1 MLTAPELA
9 GFCNVDVKTIH
20 NWVGKSQIVA
30 HKTQGGHL
38 RFSPIVVVDF
48 LRLHGYPIARALR
61 DRKPEVLV
69 CLKRGPV
76 LELATK
82 ALGKRFSLRVHPSV
96 IEALWLHV
104 CDAVEAIVTDPGDD
118 PLFSVIEPKLREL
131 RPSLRIVYFTRDSNA
146 TAEVRAGI
154 LAATHAAPGQLR
166 AILEES
172 LATRA

>member
-20 NWVGKSQIVA
+20 NWVGKAQIVA

-61 DRKPEVLV
+61 ERKPEVLV

-82 ALGKRFSLRVHPSV
+82 ALGKRFSLRVYPSV
-96 IEALWLHV
+96 IEALWLHT
-104 CDAVEAIVTDPGDD
+104 CDDVEAIVTDPNDD
-118 PLFSVIEPKLREL
+118 PVLSAIEASLRAL
-131 RPSLRIVYFTRDSNA
+131 RPSLRIVQFTRASTE
-146 TAEVRAGI
+146 TADTRSGI

>member
-1 MLTAPELA
+1 MLTAPEIA

-20 NWVGKSQIVA
+20 NWVSKSQIVA

-82 ALGKRFSLRVHPSV
+82 ALGKRFSLRVYPSV
-96 IEALWLHV
+96 VDALWLHV
-104 CDAVEAIVTDPGDD
+104 CDDVEAIVTDPSDD
-118 PLFSVIEPKLREL
+118 PIVRALEPSLQQL
-131 RPSLRIVYFTRDSNA
+131 RPSLRIVHFTRASTEAAETGA
-146 TAEVRAGI
+146 TT
-154 LAATHAAPGQLR
+154 LAATHATPGQLR
-166 AILEES
+166 AILEET